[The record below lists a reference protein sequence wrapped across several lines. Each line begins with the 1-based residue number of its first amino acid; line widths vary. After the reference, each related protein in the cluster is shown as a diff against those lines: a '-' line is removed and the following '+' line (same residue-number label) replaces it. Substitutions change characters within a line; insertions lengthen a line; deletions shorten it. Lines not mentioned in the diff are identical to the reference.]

1 MVRKPRR
8 NPLFLHLRSVYTLVG
23 NAPVSEV
30 GITRIYRV
38 WYSHGVKT
46 VSKKEIELGLKWLRG
61 EVGLNEAA
69 KIHDVRHSHNMLKKL
84 ALFVREAYRTG
95 RLND

>member
-1 MVRKPRR
+1 
-8 NPLFLHLRSVYTLVG
+8 
-23 NAPVSEV
+23 
-30 GITRIYRV
+30 
-38 WYSHGVKT
+38 VKT